1 MWHAARLRGGTE
13 PQRGWVVRGYACA
26 ATVCTIDAE
35 RLERRQPPDC
45 VRRST
50 AVEAIA
56 SGAEGVNALGKDGTK
71 QRRRASVDA
80 CVCAACV
87 CACAAR
93 DEDTAKQ
100 CPSLSEMTL
109 MRACM
114 ICKAEPPPVP
124 VASHA
129 PARAARDGD
138 LLEKLAL
145 AHALEL
151 SELRRDP
158 RIKLRAESPMQCPRR
173 VAARRERRR
182 TEGPGVSTPSTL
194 TGTRRSERDAGRK
207 GLGSRVTNRPTNLRF
222 GDLPGAVRV
231 DRNKRVRLEEQ
242 YLEHVFELPH
252 PVAALIQKR
261 EEPLLLDDAFSQI
274 SKQSTKGE
282 THFSRASRRPAP
294 RASSPAAQPACD
306 APLLC

>member
-1 MWHAARLRGGTE
+1 MWQKPATIGAYWLTYAERPTAASLPTHSLAAKRERTNPTDRPLQRCAAAASNLIWHGRPLQHMQHTTSPTQRADLLLLCDRRIARLVEIGRRAVVLFACTRGTQPCGTL
-13 PQRGWVVRGYACA
+13 RVMRRNGVTVVRGYARA
-26 ATVCTIDAE
+26 ATVCTINAE
-35 RLERRQPPDC
+35 RFERRQPPDC

-129 PARAARDGD
+129 PARAARDTD

-182 TEGPGVSTPSTL
+182 TEGPGV
-194 TGTRRSERDAGRK
+194 K
-207 GLGSRVTNRPTNLRF
+207 GDRPTNKPALR
-222 GDLPGAVRV
+222 
-231 DRNKRVRLEEQ
+231 
-242 YLEHVFELPH
+242 
-252 PVAALIQKR
+252 
-261 EEPLLLDDAFSQI
+261 
-274 SKQSTKGE
+274 
-282 THFSRASRRPAP
+282 
-294 RASSPAAQPACD
+294 
-306 APLLC
+306 